1 MFTTI
6 IYIFRN
12 SPFITPCTTPHGPTK
27 CISAIVLDTFKLF
40 FTPAIMLTICDQ
52 SNLYAKQI
60 LSDVAYEKFDQF
72 TIEELY
78 AYFGFMVLM
87 GVNQLPT
94 LSDYWKCDSIY
105 HYSPIADRISR
116 NRFLQISRCLH
127 FTDNTLFSTART
139 DPTYDRLWKIRP
151 IIDKLTQSC
160 IDLYNPHTW
169 NSIDEAM
176 IPFKGRSMIKQYLPK
191 KPVKRGIKVWVRADA
206 VNGYVSEFRCI

>member
-105 HYSPIADRISR
+105 HYSPLQTEYHEIDFYKYQDVFISLITPYSQPQELIQHMTV
-116 NRFLQISRCLH
+116 F
-127 FTDNTLFSTART
+127 
-139 DPTYDRLWKIRP
+139 
-151 IIDKLTQSC
+151 
-160 IDLYNPHTW
+160 
-169 NSIDEAM
+169 
-176 IPFKGRSMIKQYLPK
+176 GRSDLL
-191 KPVKRGIKVWVRADA
+191 
-206 VNGYVSEFRCI
+206 